1 MSETLNIKH
10 KSLFNEILILIKYR
24 LSLSV
29 VISSVASYLLAFEIF
44 SPSTFILLIIGGF
57 LVVGSSNGFNQ
68 IIERER
74 DSLMSR
80 TLNRPLPSGNMS
92 IYQAI
97 IICSI
102 IGLVGLSMLYAINF
116 RTAFFGFVSMII
128 YLAVYTPLKPI
139 TPLSVF
145 FGAIPGAIPFMLGW
159 VAVTNK
165 FSIETGILFM
175 IQFFWQFPH
184 FWAIGWFLHKDYQK
198 AGFNMLPTGKRD
210 KGTALQSIIY
220 TAWTVLISIVPVFGF
235 TGSLRLSILA
245 AILVFVCGLL
255 FLYYGLQ
262 LFKYQTEKAARQLM
276 LASVVYIT
284 SIQIIYVLD
293 KFIRLWI

>member
-10 KSLFNEILILIKYR
+10 KSLFAQTLILIKYR
-24 LSLSV
+24 LSFSV
-29 VISSVASYLLAFEIF
+29 VLSSVASYLLAFEIF
-44 SPSTFILLIIGGF
+44 SLDTFILLIIGGF
-57 LVVGSSNGFNQ
+57 LIVGSSNGFNQ
-68 IIERER
+68 IIERES

-80 TLNRPLPSGNMS
+80 TSNRPLSLGSMS

-97 IICSI
+97 IISSI
-102 IGLVGLSMLYAINF
+102 LGLIGLLLLYTINL

-159 VAVTNK
+159 VAATNK

-184 FWAIGWFLHKDYQK
+184 FWAIGWVSYDDYEK
-198 AGFNMLPTGKRD
+198 AGFKMLPTGKRD
-210 KGTALQSIIY
+210 NTTAFLIVFY
-220 TAWTVLISIVPVFGF
+220 TIWMILVSTLPYFSF
-235 TGSLRLSILA
+235 TGKFSIGLPSLLLILVAGIFMLIQALRLMKYKDNQNAIRLMYTSIFYLS
-245 AILVFVCGLL
+245 F
-255 FLYYGLQ
+255 
-262 LFKYQTEKAARQLM
+262 
-276 LASVVYIT
+276 
-284 SIQIIYVLD
+284 IQIIFVLD
-293 KFIRLWI
+293 KLLL

>member
-10 KSLFNEILILIKYR
+10 KSLFSEILILIKHR
-24 LSLSV
+24 LSFSV
-29 VISSVASYLLAFEIF
+29 VLSSIASYLLAFEIF

-80 TLNRPLPSGNMS
+80 TLNRPLPSGNMTT
-92 IYQAI
+92 YQAI

-102 IGLVGLSMLYAINF
+102 LGLVGLFMLYTINF

-184 FWAIGWFLHKDYQK
+184 FWAIGWVSHDDYK
-198 AGFNMLPTGKRD
+198 RAGFKMLPTGKRD
-210 KGTALQSIIY
+210 NGTAFQIVFYTIWMILVSILPY
-220 TAWTVLISIVPVFGF
+220 FSF
-235 TGSLRLSILA
+235 TGTFSIGVPSLILILVAGIFMLTQALRLMKYKDNQNAIRLMYTSIFYLT
-245 AILVFVCGLL
+245 F
-255 FLYYGLQ
+255 
-262 LFKYQTEKAARQLM
+262 
-276 LASVVYIT
+276 
-284 SIQIIYVLD
+284 IQIIFVLD
-293 KFIRLWI
+293 KLFS

>member
-10 KSLFNEILILIKYR
+10 KPLFSEILTLIKYR
-24 LSLSV
+24 LSFSV
-29 VISSVASYLLAFEIF
+29 VLSSVASYLLAFEIF
-44 SPSTFILLIIGGF
+44 SLSTFIILIIGGF

-102 IGLVGLSMLYAINF
+102 LGLIGLVMLYAINF

-184 FWAIGWFLHKDYQK
+184 FWAIGWVSQDDYER
-198 AGFNMLPTGKRD
+198 AGFKMLPTGKRD
-210 KGTALQSIIY
+210 NSTAFQIVFYTIWMILVSILPY
-220 TAWTVLISIVPVFGF
+220 FSF
-235 TGSLRLSILA
+235 TGTFTISLPSLII
-245 AILVFVCGLL
+245 ILVAGIFMLT
-255 FLYYGLQ
+255 Q
-262 LFKYQTEKAARQLM
+262 AIRLM
-276 LASVVYIT
+276 QYKDNQNAIRLMYT
-284 SIQIIYVLD
+284 SIFYLSFIQIIFVLD
-293 KFIRLWI
+293 KLLS

>member
-74 DSLMSR
+74 DSSMSR

-102 IGLVGLSMLYAINF
+102 LGLVGLSMLYAINL

-184 FWAIGWFLHKDYQK
+184 FWAIGWVSHDDYTR
-198 AGFNMLPTGKRD
+198 AGFKMLPSGKPDNATAFQIVFYTIWMILVSTLPYFSFTGTFTV
-210 KGTALQSIIY
+210 GLHSII
-220 TAWTVLISIVPVFGF
+220 L
-235 TGSLRLSILA
+235 
-245 AILVFVCGLL
+245 ILVAGIFMLIQAIRL
-255 FLYYGLQ
+255 M
-262 LFKYQTEKAARQLM
+262 KYKDNQNAIRLM
-276 LASVVYIT
+276 YT
-284 SIQIIYVLD
+284 SIFYLSFIQIIFVMNKL
-293 KFIRLWI
+293 L